1 MNRRMVFPLVELAIA
16 LALVG
21 GVAAL
26 MRWWL

>member
-1 MNRRMVFPLVELAIA
+1 MNHRIVFPLFELAIA

-26 MRWWL
+26 VRWWL

>member
-1 MNRRMVFPLVELAIA
+1 MTRRMIFPFLELAIA

-26 MRWWL
+26 VRWWL